1 MAPQFDRPEDTFRM
15 LHMPGDTQIDAA
27 TLRAYGT
34 AVLCIANA
42 DGVIA
47 PAEAEHIGAFLQAYG
62 GESVWKELEQQ
73 RPPSDDLLPS
83 LDVALRGKY
92 GTWVRGTFLL
102 TAIQTAKADGEYDSA
117 EEHLFRV
124 AAEHMG
130 LDPDSVGDF
139 ADFAF

>member
-1 MAPQFDRPEDTFRM
+1 MAPLFDRPEDTFRM
-15 LHMPGDTQIDAA
+15 LHMPERTQIDDV
-27 TLRAYGT
+27 TLRAYGK

-47 PAEAEHIGAFLQAYG
+47 AAEAAHLNAFLRAYG
-62 GESVWKELEQQ
+62 GEHVWQDLQHE
-73 RPPSDDLLPS
+73 RPSSDDLLPA
-83 LDVALRGKY
+83 LDAALRGKY

-102 TAIQTAKADGEYDSA
+102 TAIQTAKADGDYDS
-117 EEHLFRV
+117 EEENLFRV

-130 LDPDSVGDF
+130 LDPDSVSDF